1 MEFSQKTSLTT
12 LLNNSQIYFIPNFIS
27 FVARN
32 IVSLRSLNTTLFNRT
47 NNIVDSNADV
57 AQLKVLLD
65 PLLEELFEERILL
78 GMWAEDPPKVSS
90 TKLYLVT
97 RASLKWPN

>member
-1 MEFSQKTSLTT
+1 
-12 LLNNSQIYFIPNFIS
+12 
-27 FVARN
+27 
-32 IVSLRSLNTTLFNRT
+32 
-47 NNIVDSNADV
+47 VDSNADV